1 MNKSIPIGVIA
12 IAVAVGGYMAFGRQ
26 GGPAAEIEYR
36 YAPVETGELVRS
48 INATGQLVA
57 LTKVDIRS
65 KAGGKIIQLA
75 VEEGDVVKQGDL
87 VAIID
92 PADTQTTVD
101 QASADLRSAEA
112 RAQSA
117 RVSYSLEVRNRANA
131 VQEAQIALQTARLRL
146 SRIQASTSTQP
157 ALSRAD
163 LESANAGLDAQRQ
176 ALSQLT
182 DVEVPRMRKDAQVG
196 ADQARVAMDAA
207 QSELARQERLLAK
220 EFVSQ
225 SEVDRARTAYES
237 AKANHA
243 NAQERLRTVERDIDL
258 MLASQRSRVK
268 QAEATLRSAQANQS
282 RVTVSQKELEEAR
295 QAVRSAELDLQR
307 TQNDLSQAEVRAADQ
322 RSAEASIVRSEVSLR
337 NARVQLGETT
347 VVAPRDGV
355 VTTKYLEEG
364 TIIPPGTSTFSQ
376 GTAIVEISDVT
387 QMFVECAVDEADVA
401 QVKPGQTVRILLEAY
416 PGERLRGIVERIN
429 PAAQTEQNI
438 TAVKVRVKIFPVENS
453 KIALKPGMNATC
465 EYLTLDR
472 KNVILVP
479 TQAVQRE
486 EGKTYVRVKGSD
498 PAKPERIEV
507 KVGEEGN
514 EHYEVLEGLKAGQEV
529 VTAELNLA
537 QMREIQQRMQEVQQG
552 GGLVGGQQRGGPRP
566 SGGGSGAGGG
576 SRGGGGAGGAGGR

>member
-1 MNKSIPIGVIA
+1 MKKVVPAIGIVAVLA
-12 IAVAVGGYMAFGRQ
+12 IAGWAAFGRG
-26 GGPAAEIEYR
+26 GGPSAEIEYR
-36 YAPVETGELVRS
+36 YAPVEEGELLRS
-48 INATGQLVA
+48 ISATGQLVA

-65 KAGGKIIQLA
+65 KAGGKIISLA

-117 RVSYSLEVRNRANA
+117 RVNYELEVRNRANA
-131 VQEAQIALQTARLRL
+131 VADAEVALQTARTRL
-146 SRIQASTSTQP
+146 SRIQVSSSSQP
-157 ALSRAD
+157 ALTGAD
-163 LESANAGLDAQRQ
+163 LDNASAALEAQRQ
-176 ALSQLT
+176 TLAQLT

-207 QSELARQERLLAK
+207 QAELSRQERLLQK

-225 SEVDRARTAYES
+225 SDVDRARTSYES
-237 AKANHA
+237 ARANHA

-258 MLASQRSRVK
+258 MLASQRARVK
-268 QAEATLRSAQANQS
+268 QAEAALRSAQANKS

-295 QAVRSAELDLQR
+295 QAVRAAELNLQR
-307 TQNDLSQAEVRAADQ
+307 AQNDLAQSEVRAADR

-376 GTAIVEISDVT
+376 GTAIVEVSDVT

-401 QVKPGQTVRILLEAY
+401 QVKPGQRVRILLEAY
-416 PGERLRGIVERIN
+416 PGERLSGIVERIN

-438 TAVKVRVKIFPVENS
+438 TAIKVRVKIEPSRNP
-453 KIALKPGMNATC
+453 KISLKPGMNATC
-465 EYLTLDR
+465 EFLTLN
-472 KNVILVP
+472 KQNAILVP
-479 TQAVQRE
+479 SQAVQRE
-486 EGKTYVRVKGSD
+486 DGKAFVRIKT
-498 PAKPERIEV
+498 ANALKPERVEV
-507 KVGEEGN
+507 KIGEEGN
-514 EHYEVLEGLKAGQEV
+514 EHIEILEGVKAGQEV
-529 VTAELNLA
+529 VIAELNLA
-537 QMREIQQRMQEVQQG
+537 QMREIQQRMTEVQQG
-552 GGLVGGQQRGGPRP
+552 GGLVGGQNRGGPRATGGGTRSMGGG
-566 SGGGSGAGGG
+566 SGGGSGGGG
-576 SRGGGGAGGAGGR
+576 PR